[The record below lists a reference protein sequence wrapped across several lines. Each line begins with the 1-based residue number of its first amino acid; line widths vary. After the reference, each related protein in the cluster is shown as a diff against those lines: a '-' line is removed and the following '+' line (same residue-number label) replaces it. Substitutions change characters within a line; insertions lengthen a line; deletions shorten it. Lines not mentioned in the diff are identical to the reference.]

1 MVHCQKLAPTGAGS
15 ADRGTR
21 RREAAALLDRLR
33 ALLLAAKPTSDD
45 PDDDGS
51 SGLLAARLNS
61 VNKTETATW
70 RPPLAV
76 VASTFRW
83 SETIFMVGMTGF
95 EPATLRSQRP

>member
-21 RREAAALLDRLR
+21 QREAAALLDPGF
-33 ALLLAAKPTSDD
+33 ALAAKPTSDD

-70 RPPLAV
+70 RPPVAG